1 MAANLFRITQT
12 DEKLRRENVQ
22 GKENAN
28 STHYEVGSKV
38 RTTIK
43 ELGGTLPENL
53 PTPDKSIKQIKKENK
68 AWLKL
73 TEKSGLE

>member
-12 DEKLRRENVQ
+12 DEKLRRDNVQ

-28 STHYEVGSKV
+28 SAHYQVGKKV
-38 RTTIK
+38 RQTIQ

-53 PTPDKSIKQIKKENK
+53 PTPDKSIKQLERENK
-68 AWLKL
+68 AWLQL
-73 TEKSGLE
+73 AEETDSE